1 MIHNKLKA
9 QAIIDLHTL
18 KTEQAGS
25 KLLTIL
31 DLLILDLRLAN
42 DTVDKERLKINQGEI
57 KGYLQLRD
65 YLNNGLPNITKNI
78 S

>member
-9 QAIIDLHTL
+9 QAIFDLHTL
-18 KTEQAGS
+18 KTEQAGG
-25 KLLTIL
+25 KLLVIL
-31 DLLILDLRLAN
+31 DLLILELRLAN
-42 DTVDKERLKINQGEI
+42 DTVDKERLQINQGEI
-57 KGYLQLRD
+57 KAYTQLRD